1 MKIESNVPLPARRGV
16 HSEIGKAASQMK
28 EGDSV
33 VLNNSS
39 QAMAMCQALRRRG
52 MTGTMR
58 KLPDET
64 YRVWRMK

>member
-16 HSEIGKAASQMK
+16 HSEIGRTASHMAT
-28 EGDSV
+28 GDSV
-33 VLNNSS
+33 VCKNSS
-39 QAMAMCQALRRRG
+39 EAMAMCQALRRRG

-58 KLPDET
+58 KLPNET